1 MRIIGTFVPI
11 QILVTKELTKEEN
24 RWISSLSNR
33 LEEGEQLAN
42 LLKEYE
48 THKSDPFYRVAMDVI
63 VRANWRKVKEVQS
76 EMAVVCD
83 ALMELMED
91 E

>member
-48 THKSDPFYRVAMDVI
+48 THKSDPLYRVAMDVI
-63 VRANWRKVKEVQS
+63 VRANWRKVKRCSRKWQ
-76 EMAVVCD
+76 
-83 ALMELMED
+83 
-91 E
+91 